1 MKRWKKVLIVLTV
14 ILFIIVAGGF
24 GAYKY
29 INRIKTVQL
38 KGTNEE
44 LGISSET
51 EEKSKK
57 ENITNILLLGIDNQ
71 ENASDAMM
79 VFSLDKDTNTA
90 KLTSIMRDLS
100 VDLGPNA
107 EKHKINYAY
116 NVGGVEES
124 VKVVNREFDLDINK
138 YVKVSF
144 DGLIKIVDKV
154 GGVDIDISNE
164 ELKYINGYISSI
176 NKINGTNSSNIN
188 KSGVQTLDGT
198 QALAYSRIRYTNGWD
213 FKRTSRQRE
222 VLMSIFNKAKSIP
235 VSSYPSLISDLSSNV
250 ETNLST
256 FELLDLA
263 KAVMSLSSEDLEGF
277 RIPIDGTSHDSMDK
291 GIYYLEW
298 DRAANKKAIHDFIY
312 GTETNQ

>member
-144 DGLIKIVDKV
+144 DGLVDVIDYIGGINVNITESERKII
-154 GGVDIDISNE
+154 GAS
-164 ELKYINGYISSI
+164 
-176 NKINGTNSSNIN
+176 
-188 KSGVQTLDGT
+188 KSGNVTLNGK
-198 QALAYSRIRYTNGWD
+198 QALAYSRIRKIDNDYQ
-213 FKRTSRQRE
+213 RTSRQRK
-222 VLMSIFNKAKSIP
+222 VLMAIFNKAKSIS
-235 VSSYPSLISDLSSNV
+235 VSSYPKALSDLSSNV

-263 KAVMSLSSEDLEGF
+263 KAVMSLSSDDLEGF

>member
-14 ILFIIVAGGF
+14 ILFIIAAGGF

-57 ENITNILLLGIDNQ
+57 ENITNILLLGIDNE

-90 KLTSIMRDLS
+90 TLTSIMRDLS

-144 DGLIKIVDKV
+144 DGLVDV
-154 GGVDIDISNE
+154 IDYIGGI
-164 ELKYINGYISSI
+164 
-176 NKINGTNSSNIN
+176 NIN
-188 KSGVQTLDGT
+188 ITESERKIIGASKSGNVTLNGK
-198 QALAYSRIRYTNGWD
+198 QALAYSRIRKIDNDYQ
-213 FKRTSRQRE
+213 RTSRQRK
-222 VLMSIFNKAKSIP
+222 VLMAIFNKAKSIS
-235 VSSYPSLISDLSSNV
+235 VSSYPKAISDLSSNV

-263 KAVMSLSSEDLEGF
+263 KAVMSLSSNDLEGF

-298 DRAANKKAIHDFIY
+298 DRAANKKAIHNFIY

>member
-144 DGLIKIVDKV
+144 DGLVDV
-154 GGVDIDISNE
+154 IDYIGGI
-164 ELKYINGYISSI
+164 
-176 NKINGTNSSNIN
+176 NIN
-188 KSGVQTLDGT
+188 ITESERKIIGASKSGNVTLNGK
-198 QALAYSRIRYTNGWD
+198 QALAYSRIRKIDNDYQ
-213 FKRTSRQRE
+213 RTSRQRK
-222 VLMSIFNKAKSIP
+222 VLMAIFNKAKSIS
-235 VSSYPSLISDLSSNV
+235 VSSYPKALSDLSSNV

-263 KAVMSLSSEDLEGF
+263 KAVMSLSSDDLEGF

-312 GTETNQ
+312 GAETNQ

>member
-144 DGLIKIVDKV
+144 DGLVDV
-154 GGVDIDISNE
+154 IDYIGGI
-164 ELKYINGYISSI
+164 
-176 NKINGTNSSNIN
+176 NIN
-188 KSGVQTLDGT
+188 ITESERKIIGASKSGNVTLNGK
-198 QALAYSRIRYTNGWD
+198 QALEYSRIRKIDNDYQ
-213 FKRTSRQRE
+213 RTSRQRK
-222 VLMSIFNKAKSIP
+222 VLMAIFNKAKSIS
-235 VSSYPSLISDLSSNV
+235 VSSYPKALADLSSNV

-263 KAVMSLSSEDLEGF
+263 KAVMSLSSDDLEGF

>member
-1 MKRWKKVLIVLTV
+1 MKRWKKVLIVLAV

-144 DGLIKIVDKV
+144 DGLVDV
-154 GGVDIDISNE
+154 IDYIGGI
-164 ELKYINGYISSI
+164 
-176 NKINGTNSSNIN
+176 NIN
-188 KSGVQTLDGT
+188 ITESERKIIGVPKSGNVTLNGK
-198 QALAYSRIRYTNGWD
+198 QALAYSRIRKIDNDYQ
-213 FKRTSRQRE
+213 RTSRQRK
-222 VLMSIFNKAKSIP
+222 VLMAIFNKAKSIS
-235 VSSYPSLISDLSSNV
+235 VSSYPKALADLSSNV

-263 KAVMSLSSEDLEGF
+263 KAVMSLSSDDLEGF

>member
-1 MKRWKKVLIVLTV
+1 MKRWKKVLIVSTV
-14 ILFIIVAGGF
+14 ILFIIAAGGF

-29 INRIKTVQL
+29 INRIKTIQL

-57 ENITNILLLGIDNQ
+57 ENITNILLLGVDNE

-79 VFSLDKDTNTA
+79 VFSLDEDTNTA

-107 EKHKINYAY
+107 KKHKINYAY

-144 DGLIKIVDKV
+144 DGLVDV
-154 GGVDIDISNE
+154 IDYIGGI
-164 ELKYINGYISSI
+164 
-176 NKINGTNSSNIN
+176 NIN
-188 KSGVQTLDGT
+188 ITESERKIIGASKSGNVTLNGK
-198 QALAYSRIRYTNGWD
+198 QALEYSRIREIDSDYQ
-213 FKRTSRQRE
+213 RTSRQRK
-222 VLMSIFNKAKSIP
+222 VLMAIFNKAKSIP
-235 VSSYPSLISDLSSNV
+235 VSSYPKAISDLSSNV

>member
-29 INRIKTVQL
+29 INRIKTIQL

-44 LGISSET
+44 LSISSET
-51 EEKSKK
+51 EEKSRK
-57 ENITNILLLGIDNQ
+57 ENITNILLLGVDNE

-90 KLTSIMRDLS
+90 KLISIMRDLS

-107 EKHKINYAY
+107 KKHKINYAY

-144 DGLIKIVDKV
+144 DGLVDV
-154 GGVDIDISNE
+154 IDYIGGI
-164 ELKYINGYISSI
+164 
-176 NKINGTNSSNIN
+176 NIN
-188 KSGVQTLDGT
+188 ITESERKIIGASKSGNVTLNGK
-198 QALAYSRIRYTNGWD
+198 QALAYSRIRKIDNDYQ
-213 FKRTSRQRE
+213 RTSRQRK
-222 VLMSIFNKAKSIP
+222 VLMAIFNKAKSIS
-235 VSSYPSLISDLSSNV
+235 VSSYPKAISDLSSNV

-263 KAVMSLSSEDLEGF
+263 KAVMSLSSNDLEGF

-298 DRAANKKAIHDFIY
+298 DRDANKKALHEFIY
-312 GTETNQ
+312 GE

>member
-14 ILFIIVAGGF
+14 ILFIIAAGGF

-29 INRIKTVQL
+29 INRIKTIQL

-57 ENITNILLLGIDNQ
+57 ENITNILLLGVDNE

-79 VFSLDKDTNTA
+79 VFSLDEDTNTA

-107 EKHKINYAY
+107 KKHKINYAY

-144 DGLIKIVDKV
+144 DGLVDV
-154 GGVDIDISNE
+154 IDYIGGI
-164 ELKYINGYISSI
+164 
-176 NKINGTNSSNIN
+176 NIN
-188 KSGVQTLDGT
+188 ITESERKIIGASKSGNVTLNGK
-198 QALAYSRIRYTNGWD
+198 QALAYSRIRKIDNDYQ
-213 FKRTSRQRE
+213 RTSRQRK
-222 VLMSIFNKAKSIP
+222 VLMAIFNKAKSIS
-235 VSSYPSLISDLSSNV
+235 VSSYPKALADLSSNV

>member
-144 DGLIKIVDKV
+144 DGLVDV
-154 GGVDIDISNE
+154 IDYIGGI
-164 ELKYINGYISSI
+164 
-176 NKINGTNSSNIN
+176 NIN
-188 KSGVQTLDGT
+188 ITESERKIIGASKSGNVTLNGK
-198 QALAYSRIRYTNGWD
+198 QALAYSRIREIDSDYQ
-213 FKRTSRQRE
+213 RTSRQRK
-222 VLMSIFNKAKSIP
+222 VLMAIFNKAKSIS
-235 VSSYPSLISDLSSNV
+235 VSSYPKALADLSSNV

-298 DRAANKKAIHDFIY
+298 DRDANKKALHEFIY
-312 GTETNQ
+312 GE

>member
-144 DGLIKIVDKV
+144 DGLVDV
-154 GGVDIDISNE
+154 IDYIGGI
-164 ELKYINGYISSI
+164 
-176 NKINGTNSSNIN
+176 NIN
-188 KSGVQTLDGT
+188 ITESERKIIGASKSGNVTLNGK
-198 QALAYSRIRYTNGWD
+198 QALAYSRIREIDSDYQ
-213 FKRTSRQRE
+213 RTSRQRK
-222 VLMSIFNKAKSIP
+222 VLMAIFNKAKSIS
-235 VSSYPSLISDLSSNV
+235 VSSYPKALADLSSNV

-263 KAVMSLSSEDLEGF
+263 KAVMSLSSNDLEGF

-298 DRAANKKAIHDFIY
+298 DRDANKKALHEFIY
-312 GTETNQ
+312 GE

>member
-1 MKRWKKVLIVLTV
+1 MLGVD
-14 ILFIIVAGGF
+14 
-24 GAYKY
+24 
-29 INRIKTVQL
+29 
-38 KGTNEE
+38 NE
-44 LGISSET
+44 
-51 EEKSKK
+51 
-57 ENITNILLLGIDNQ
+57 

-79 VFSLDKDTNTA
+79 VFSLDEDTNTA

-107 EKHKINYAY
+107 KKHKINYAY

-144 DGLIKIVDKV
+144 DGLVDV
-154 GGVDIDISNE
+154 IDYIGGI
-164 ELKYINGYISSI
+164 
-176 NKINGTNSSNIN
+176 NIN
-188 KSGVQTLDGT
+188 ITESERKIIGASKSGNVTLNGK
-198 QALAYSRIRYTNGWD
+198 QALEYSRIREIDSDYQ
-213 FKRTSRQRE
+213 RTSRQRK
-222 VLMSIFNKAKSIP
+222 VLMAIFNKAKSIP
-235 VSSYPSLISDLSSNV
+235 VSSYPKAISDLSSNV

>member
-1 MKRWKKVLIVLTV
+1 MKRWKKILIVLTV

-107 EKHKINYAY
+107 QKHKINYAY

-144 DGLIKIVDKV
+144 DGLVDV
-154 GGVDIDISNE
+154 IDYIGGI
-164 ELKYINGYISSI
+164 
-176 NKINGTNSSNIN
+176 NIN
-188 KSGVQTLDGT
+188 ITESERKIIGASKSGNVTLNGK
-198 QALAYSRIRYTNGWD
+198 QALAYSRIRKIDNDYQ
-213 FKRTSRQRE
+213 RTSRQRK
-222 VLMSIFNKAKSIP
+222 VLMAIFNKAKSIS
-235 VSSYPSLISDLSSNV
+235 VSSYPKALADLSSNV

-263 KAVMSLSSEDLEGF
+263 KAVMSLSSDDLEGF

>member
-124 VKVVNREFDLDINK
+124 VKVVNREFGLDINK

-144 DGLIKIVDKV
+144 DGLVDV
-154 GGVDIDISNE
+154 IDYIGGI
-164 ELKYINGYISSI
+164 
-176 NKINGTNSSNIN
+176 NIN
-188 KSGVQTLDGT
+188 ITESERKIIGASKSGNVTLNGE
-198 QALAYSRIRYTNGWD
+198 QALAYSRIRKIDNDYQ
-213 FKRTSRQRE
+213 RTSRQRK
-222 VLMSIFNKAKSIP
+222 VLMAIFNKAKSIS
-235 VSSYPSLISDLSSNV
+235 VSSYPKALADLSSNV

-263 KAVMSLSSEDLEGF
+263 KAVMSLSSDDLEGF

>member
-144 DGLIKIVDKV
+144 DGLVDV
-154 GGVDIDISNE
+154 IDYIGGI
-164 ELKYINGYISSI
+164 
-176 NKINGTNSSNIN
+176 NIN
-188 KSGVQTLDGT
+188 ITESERKIIGVPKSGNVTLNGK
-198 QALAYSRIRYTNGWD
+198 QALAYSRIRKIDNDYQ
-213 FKRTSRQRE
+213 RTSRQRK
-222 VLMSIFNKAKSIP
+222 VLMAIFNKAKSIS
-235 VSSYPSLISDLSSNV
+235 VSSYPKALADLSSNV

-263 KAVMSLSSEDLEGF
+263 KAVMSLSSDDLEGF

-312 GTETNQ
+312 GAETNQ

>member
-57 ENITNILLLGIDNQ
+57 ENITNILLLGIDNE

-144 DGLIKIVDKV
+144 DGLVDV
-154 GGVDIDISNE
+154 IDYIGGI
-164 ELKYINGYISSI
+164 
-176 NKINGTNSSNIN
+176 NIN
-188 KSGVQTLDGT
+188 ITESERKIIGASKSGNVTLNGR
-198 QALAYSRIRYTNGWD
+198 QALAYSRIRKIDNDYQ
-213 FKRTSRQRE
+213 RTSRQRK
-222 VLMSIFNKAKSIP
+222 VLMAIFNKAKSIS
-235 VSSYPSLISDLSSNV
+235 VSSYPKALADLSSNV

-298 DRAANKKAIHDFIY
+298 NREVNKEALHNFIF
-312 GTETNQ
+312 GKQ

>member
-57 ENITNILLLGIDNQ
+57 ENITNILLLGIDNE

-124 VKVVNREFDLDINK
+124 VKVVNMEFDLDINK

-144 DGLIKIVDKV
+144 DGLVDV
-154 GGVDIDISNE
+154 IDYIGGI
-164 ELKYINGYISSI
+164 
-176 NKINGTNSSNIN
+176 NIN
-188 KSGVQTLDGT
+188 ITESERKIIGASKSGNVTLNGR
-198 QALAYSRIRYTNGWD
+198 QALAYSRIRKIDNDYQ
-213 FKRTSRQRE
+213 RTSRQRK
-222 VLMSIFNKAKSIP
+222 VLMAIFNKAKSIS
-235 VSSYPSLISDLSSNV
+235 VSSYPKALADLSSNV

-298 DRAANKKAIHDFIY
+298 NREVNKEALHNFIF
-312 GTETNQ
+312 GKQ

>member
-144 DGLIKIVDKV
+144 DGLVDV
-154 GGVDIDISNE
+154 IDYIGGI
-164 ELKYINGYISSI
+164 
-176 NKINGTNSSNIN
+176 NIN
-188 KSGVQTLDGT
+188 ITESERKIIGASKSGNVTLNGK
-198 QALAYSRIRYTNGWD
+198 QALAYSRIREIDSDYQ
-213 FKRTSRQRE
+213 RTSRQRK
-222 VLMSIFNKAKSIP
+222 VLMAIFNKAKSIS
-235 VSSYPSLISDLSSNV
+235 VSSYPKALADLSSNV
-250 ETNLST
+250 ETNLAT

-263 KAVMSLSSEDLEGF
+263 KAVMSLNSDDLEGF
-277 RIPIDGTSHDSMDK
+277 RIPVDGTSHDSMDK

-298 DRAANKKAIHDFIY
+298 DRDANKKALHEFIY
-312 GTETNQ
+312 GE

>member
-1 MKRWKKVLIVLTV
+1 MKRWKKILIVLTV
-14 ILFIIVAGGF
+14 ILFIIAAGGF
-24 GAYKY
+24 CAYKY
-29 INRIKTVQL
+29 INRIKTVEL

-44 LGISSET
+44 LSISSET

-57 ENITNILLLGIDNQ
+57 ENITNILLLGIDNE
-71 ENASDAMM
+71 ENASDAMII
-79 VFSLDKDTNTA
+79 FSLDKDTNTA

-144 DGLIKIVDKV
+144 DGLVDV
-154 GGVDIDISNE
+154 IDYIGGI
-164 ELKYINGYISSI
+164 
-176 NKINGTNSSNIN
+176 NIN
-188 KSGVQTLDGT
+188 ITESERKIIGASKSGNVTLNGK
-198 QALAYSRIRYTNGWD
+198 QALAYSRIRKIDNDYQ
-213 FKRTSRQRE
+213 RTSRQRK
-222 VLMSIFNKAKSIP
+222 VLMAIFNKAKSIS
-235 VSSYPSLISDLSSNV
+235 VSSYPKAISDLSSNV

-277 RIPIDGTSHDSMDK
+277 RIPIDGTSRDSMDK

-298 DRAANKKAIHDFIY
+298 DRDVNKEALHNFIF
-312 GTETNQ
+312 ENQ

>member
-1 MKRWKKVLIVLTV
+1 MKRWKKILIVLTV

-57 ENITNILLLGIDNQ
+57 ENITNILLLGIDNE

-79 VFSLDKDTNTA
+79 VFSLDQDTNTA

-100 VDLGPNA
+100 VDLGPKA
-107 EKHKINYAY
+107 QKHKINYAY

-144 DGLIKIVDKV
+144 DGLVDV
-154 GGVDIDISNE
+154 IDYIGGI
-164 ELKYINGYISSI
+164 
-176 NKINGTNSSNIN
+176 NIN
-188 KSGVQTLDGT
+188 ITESERKIIGASKSGNVTLNGK
-198 QALAYSRIRYTNGWD
+198 QALAYSRIRKIDNDYQ
-213 FKRTSRQRE
+213 RTSRQRK
-222 VLMSIFNKAKSIP
+222 VLMAIFNKAKSIS
-235 VSSYPSLISDLSSNV
+235 VSSYPKALADLSSNV

-263 KAVMSLSSEDLEGF
+263 KAVMSLSSDDLEGF

>member
-14 ILFIIVAGGF
+14 ILFIIAAGGF

-29 INRIKTVQL
+29 INRIKTIQL

-57 ENITNILLLGIDNQ
+57 ENITNILLLGVDNE

-79 VFSLDKDTNTA
+79 VFSLDEDTNTA

-107 EKHKINYAY
+107 KKHKINYAY

-144 DGLIKIVDKV
+144 DGLVDV
-154 GGVDIDISNE
+154 IDYIGGI
-164 ELKYINGYISSI
+164 
-176 NKINGTNSSNIN
+176 NIN
-188 KSGVQTLDGT
+188 ITESERKIIGASKSGNVTLNGK
-198 QALAYSRIRYTNGWD
+198 QALEYSRIRKIDNDYQ
-213 FKRTSRQRE
+213 RTSRQRK
-222 VLMSIFNKAKSIP
+222 VLMAIFNKAKSIS
-235 VSSYPSLISDLSSNV
+235 VSSYPKALADLSSNV

-263 KAVMSLSSEDLEGF
+263 KAVMSLSSDDLEGF

>member
-144 DGLIKIVDKV
+144 DGLVDV
-154 GGVDIDISNE
+154 IDYIGGI
-164 ELKYINGYISSI
+164 
-176 NKINGTNSSNIN
+176 NIN
-188 KSGVQTLDGT
+188 ITESERKIIGASKSGNVTLNGK
-198 QALAYSRIRYTNGWD
+198 QALAYSRIRKIDNDYQ
-213 FKRTSRQRE
+213 RTSRQRK
-222 VLMSIFNKAKSIP
+222 VLMAIFNKAKSIS
-235 VSSYPSLISDLSSNV
+235 VSSYPKALSDLSSNV

-263 KAVMSLSSEDLEGF
+263 KAVMSLSSDDLEGF

-291 GIYYLEW
+291 GIYYLDW

>member
-14 ILFIIVAGGF
+14 ILFIIAAGGF

-144 DGLIKIVDKV
+144 DGLVDV
-154 GGVDIDISNE
+154 IDYIGGI
-164 ELKYINGYISSI
+164 
-176 NKINGTNSSNIN
+176 NIN
-188 KSGVQTLDGT
+188 ITESERKIIGVPKSGNVTLNGK
-198 QALAYSRIRYTNGWD
+198 QALAYSRIRKIDNDYQ
-213 FKRTSRQRE
+213 RTSRQRK
-222 VLMSIFNKAKSIP
+222 VLMAIFNKAKSIS
-235 VSSYPSLISDLSSNV
+235 VSSYPKALADLSSNV

-263 KAVMSLSSEDLEGF
+263 KAVMSLSSDDLEGF

-312 GTETNQ
+312 GAETNQ

>member
-1 MKRWKKVLIVLTV
+1 MYNVNMKEGRKVIMKRWKKVLIVLTV

-51 EEKSKK
+51 EEKSKE

-71 ENASDAMM
+71 ENASDAMI

-144 DGLIKIVDKV
+144 DGLVDV
-154 GGVDIDISNE
+154 IDYIGGI
-164 ELKYINGYISSI
+164 
-176 NKINGTNSSNIN
+176 NIN
-188 KSGVQTLDGT
+188 ITESERKIIGASKSGNVTLNGK
-198 QALAYSRIRYTNGWD
+198 QALAYSRIRKIDNDYQ
-213 FKRTSRQRE
+213 RTSRQRK
-222 VLMSIFNKAKSIP
+222 VLMAIFNKAKSIP
-235 VSSYPSLISDLSSNV
+235 VSSYPKALADLSSNV

-298 DRAANKKAIHDFIY
+298 DRDVNKKALHNFIF
-312 GTETNQ
+312 GNQ

>member
-1 MKRWKKVLIVLTV
+1 MKRWKKILIVLTV
-14 ILFIIVAGGF
+14 ILFIIAAGGF
-24 GAYKY
+24 CTYKY
-29 INRIKTVQL
+29 INRIKTVEL

-44 LGISSET
+44 LSISSET

-57 ENITNILLLGIDNQ
+57 ENITNILLLGIDNE
-71 ENASDAMM
+71 ENASDAMII
-79 VFSLDKDTNTA
+79 FSLDKDTNTA

-144 DGLIKIVDKV
+144 DGLVDV
-154 GGVDIDISNE
+154 IDYIGGI
-164 ELKYINGYISSI
+164 
-176 NKINGTNSSNIN
+176 NIN
-188 KSGVQTLDGT
+188 ITESERKIIGASKSGNVTLNGK
-198 QALAYSRIRYTNGWD
+198 QALAYSRIRKIDNDYQ
-213 FKRTSRQRE
+213 RTSRQRK
-222 VLMSIFNKAKSIP
+222 VLMAIFNKAKSIS
-235 VSSYPSLISDLSSNV
+235 VSSYPKAISDLSSNV

-298 DRAANKKAIHDFIY
+298 DRDVNKEALHNFIF
-312 GTETNQ
+312 ENQ